1 MVDAQAPGAKSRPRQ
16 EAEPDP
22 KADGAHVLSTGIGGD
37 GLPMPRRIWAICAIS
52 FGTALFVVDGAVAN
66 VALPTIARD
75 LSISDGAA
83 TSVVTIYQLVMVMVL
98 LPFATIGDRIGHRRL
113 YQIGQMVFF
122 AASAAAFLIDS
133 FWQLIAVRVVQSF
146 GAGIALAVSA
156 AMLRTIYPA
165 RSLGSGLGINSVIV
179 ATAYAIA
186 PTLGG
191 FIVEH
196 LDWRW
201 VFVAAAPL
209 ALISLAIGRF
219 LPDPEPRNGRID
231 AVSGV
236 WSAVTAMLL
245 IGGLTLATHDRI
257 MPGLAAVALG
267 IVSAFLL
274 TRRERTKE
282 RPVLPVDLMRR
293 PVIGLSVLAAVC
305 AFVASAMLIV
315 ALPFRFEQGMGYSP
329 DEVGLLIAPFPLTM
343 LVVAPAAGWLSDR
356 ISPSVMGVVGM
367 GIAIAGLVALAF
379 MPDQAGA
386 AGIAWRLSICALGF
400 GLFLAPNSRLMIGS
414 APKDRSAA
422 AGGMLSTARLFGQST
437 GAAVVGLLLAL
448 GLGLGATPYTVAL
461 AFCVLA
467 MACSAW
473 RFKATGATIVRKPQH
488 PDTVR

>member
-1 MVDAQAPGAKSRPRQ
+1 MASKQTTGPGHDRIDQDNTAPGPL
-16 EAEPDP
+16 EM
-22 KADGAHVLSTGIGGD
+22 D

-52 FGTALFVVDGAVAN
+52 FGTALFVVDGAIAN

-75 LSISDGAA
+75 LSVSNGAV
-83 TSVVTIYQLVMVMVL
+83 TSVVTVYQLVMVMVL

-113 YQIGQMVFF
+113 YQIGQVIFF
-122 AASAAAFLIDS
+122 LASAAALLIDS
-133 FWQLIAVRVVQSF
+133 FWHLIAVRVLQSF
-146 GAGIALAVSA
+146 GAGIALSVSA

-165 RSLGSGLGINSVIV
+165 KSLGSGLGINSVIV
-179 ATAYAIA
+179 ATAYAVA

-219 LPDPEPRNGRID
+219 LPEPEPRYGRVDTI
-231 AVSGV
+231 SGL
-236 WSAVTAMLL
+236 WSALTALLL
-245 IGGLTLATHDRI
+245 IGGLTLATHDMI
-257 MPGLAAVALG
+257 VPGLAAIVAGG
-267 IVSAFLL
+267 ISAFLL
-274 TRRERTKE
+274 TRRENGKE
-282 RPVLPVDLMRR
+282 RPILPVDLMRR

-315 ALPFRFEQGMGYSP
+315 ALPFRFEQGMGYAP

-367 GIAIAGLVALAF
+367 GIAITGLLCLTF
-379 MPDQAGA
+379 MPDHLGA
-386 AGIAWRLSICALGF
+386 AGIAWRLSLCALGF

-414 APKDRSAA
+414 APKDRAAA

-437 GAAVVGLLLAL
+437 GAAVVGLVLAI
-448 GLGLGATPYTVAL
+448 GLGLGATPFTIAL

-467 MACSAW
+467 MACSAY
-473 RFKATGATIVRKPQH
+473 RYKATGATLRRPPQHADIVR
-488 PDTVR
+488 

>member
-1 MVDAQAPGAKSRPRQ
+1 MR
-16 EAEPDP
+16 
-22 KADGAHVLSTGIGGD
+22 VL
-37 GLPMPRRIWAICAIS
+37 
-52 FGTALFVVDGAVAN
+52 
-66 VALPTIARD
+66 
-75 LSISDGAA
+75 
-83 TSVVTIYQLVMVMVL
+83 
-98 LPFATIGDRIGHRRL
+98 
-113 YQIGQMVFF
+113 
-122 AASAAAFLIDS
+122 
-133 FWQLIAVRVVQSF
+133 QSF

-165 RSLGSGLGINSVIV
+165 KSLGSGLGINSVIV
-179 ATAYAIA
+179 ATSYAVA

-219 LPDPEPRNGRID
+219 LPEPEPRSGRVDTI
-231 AVSGV
+231 SGL
-236 WSAVTAMLL
+236 WSALTALLL
-245 IGGLTLATHDRI
+245 IGGLTLATHDMI
-257 MPGLAAVALG
+257 VPGFAAIVAG
-267 IVSAFLL
+267 VISAFLL
-274 TRRERTKE
+274 TRRENGKE
-282 RPVLPVDLMRR
+282 RPILPVDLMRR

-315 ALPFRFEQGMGYSP
+315 ALPFRFEQGMGYAP

-367 GIAIAGLVALAF
+367 GIAITGLLCLTF
-379 MPDQAGA
+379 MPDHLGA
-386 AGIAWRLSICALGF
+386 AGIAWRLSLCALGF

-414 APKDRSAA
+414 APKDRAAA

-437 GAAVVGLLLAL
+437 GAAVVGLVLAI
-448 GLGLGATPYTVAL
+448 GLGLGATPFTIAL

-467 MACSAW
+467 MACSAY
-473 RFKATGATIVRKPQH
+473 RYKATGATLRRTPQHADIVR
-488 PDTVR
+488 